1 MVSLFVIKAFL
12 HHTDIVRIDD
22 ILVQVMF
29 IRGRFRLLN
38 LATQIDREI
47 EKGMNESMHAKGGL
61 EDGGRE
67 DSTGAT
73 TNEDDDLSSLE
84 SFSAEMATTVFI
96 HEFDVR
102 GQ

>member
-1 MVSLFVIKAFL
+1 MFKVFL
-12 HHTDIVRIDD
+12 YHTDIVRIDD
-22 ILVQVMF
+22 ILVQVIF

-47 EKGMNESMHAKGGL
+47 EKGMNESFKAKGGL

-96 HEFDVR
+96 QEFDVR
-102 GQ
+102 